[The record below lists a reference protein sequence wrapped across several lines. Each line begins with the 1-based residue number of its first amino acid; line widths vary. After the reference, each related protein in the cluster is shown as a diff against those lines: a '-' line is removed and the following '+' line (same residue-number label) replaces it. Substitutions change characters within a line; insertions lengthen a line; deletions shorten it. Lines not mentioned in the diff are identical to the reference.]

1 MYVHDLRMRGVRRS
15 GIDIGFPSVRAQCCA
30 ADDQTWNRE
39 PEAYATRYLTGRRPF
54 APAAGP
60 SSGAAEDP

>member
-15 GIDIGFPSVRAQCCA
+15 GIDIEFLSVRAQCRA
-30 ADDQTWNRE
+30 AHDQTWNRE
-39 PEAYATRYLTGRRPF
+39 PEAHATRNLTGRHTF

-60 SSGAAEDP
+60 S